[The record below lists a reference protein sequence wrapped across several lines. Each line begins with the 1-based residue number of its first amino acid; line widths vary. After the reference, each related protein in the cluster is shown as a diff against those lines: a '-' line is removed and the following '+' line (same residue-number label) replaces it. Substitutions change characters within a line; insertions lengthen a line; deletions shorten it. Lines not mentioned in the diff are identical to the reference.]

1 MVFKSKTRAQESE
14 FELLPQPEA
23 IQSESGVEFP
33 SSRLSGLVREGWP
46 THSRKLR
53 SKAREDKFITALSLV
68 IACFPGAFIALAVL
82 VIGLDGK
89 ELSRYGDTIIQAT
102 RLGPTVFPIVFA
114 AIVGSLMR
122 NWALWKAQN
131 GAALG
136 TLEQMNGSTSFAGT
150 IELAIALRP
159 RDLLILPIL
168 LLWAMSPLGGQG
180 ALRMV
185 SEAST
190 SVPGNVSVAYMNTS
204 IDDASH
210 PLVSSSLTNDALAP
224 LSAIYTTSILSSE
237 EAKTAQSDVW
247 GWPKIPFF
255 SAAAAEDDNPWRFPS
270 NDTQMSYTSLVG
282 HVLQG
287 VPSDNHAEFP
297 IESSYFDF
305 DCRLMATNLSN
316 SEAYTA
322 MGGPSLLHHN
332 ASNLFNDTV
341 DDRVA
346 YSNFFID
353 TNYNVKVSPRPQ
365 SSFSIF
371 YGSRDKSGSDSDG
384 PPSVTLFNCT
394 MLYIRLEARVACE
407 NASCAVTRLRRS
419 ENATKSSLLTPF
431 NDADDPELNTN
442 TTLKNLFRR
451 FPHAVPMVDQ
461 YQPSPTDSYI
471 YGESSFFD
479 AFYSHDWRT
488 VSQQEMSRRFATTF
502 NTFWLASLAPLTIP
516 VTSLSDKVNLTAT
529 SYHPLAG
536 PEFIMA
542 QGTTSREIAVYEV
555 YFPWL
560 VVFITATT
568 LLQLSALAGLLLR
581 SITIAP
587 DILGYVSSLT
597 RDNLHVPLPV
607 GGSTLSGEDR
617 ARLLRD
623 VQVQLADVEVH
634 RTFGRVALVARVA
647 GIAGADYKELR
658 RRRGY
663 E

>member
-1 MVFKSKTRAQESE
+1 MVFNSRTTAQESE
-14 FELLPQPEA
+14 FELLPQPEPL
-23 IQSESGVEFP
+23 QSDAGAGVPLF
-33 SSRLSGLVREGWP
+33 RLSSLVRDGWP
-46 THSRKLR
+46 IHIRKLR
-53 SKAREDKFITALSLV
+53 SKAREDKLSTALSLV
-68 IACFPGAFIALAVL
+68 IAGFPGAFLVLAVL
-82 VIGLDGK
+82 VIRLNGK
-89 ELSRYGDTIIQAT
+89 ELSNYGDKIIQAT

-122 NWALWKAQN
+122 SWALWKAQN

-136 TLEQMNGSTSFAGT
+136 LLEQMNGSTSFACT

-159 RDLLILPIL
+159 HSLLVIPIL

-180 ALRMV
+180 ALRMI
-185 SEAST
+185 SEASA
-190 SVPGNVSVAYMNTS
+190 SVLGNVSVAYMNTS
-204 IDDASH
+204 IDDGSH

-224 LSAIYTTSILSSE
+224 LSAIYTTSILSSQ
-237 EAKTAQSDVW
+237 EAKTAPSDVW
-247 GWPKIPFF
+247 GWPKIPFLPA
-255 SAAAAEDDNPWRFPS
+255 SSIDNDSWRVPS
-270 NDTQMSYTSLVG
+270 NDTQTSYTSLVG

-287 VPSDNHAEFP
+287 VPPDNSTDFP

-316 SEAYTA
+316 TEAYTA
-322 MGGPSLLHHN
+322 MGGASLLHHN

-341 DDRVA
+341 DGRVA

-353 TNYNVKVSPRPQ
+353 TNYNVKVRPRPQ

-371 YGSRDKSGSDSDG
+371 YGSRDKAGADSDG
-384 PPSVTLFNCT
+384 PPTVTLFNCT

-419 ENATKSSLLTPF
+419 ENATKLTPF
-431 NDADDPELNTN
+431 NDADDPEMNTN
-442 TTLKNLFRR
+442 TTLNNLFRR

-461 YQPSPTDSYI
+461 CQPSPTDSYI

-479 AFYSHDWRT
+479 AFYLHDWST
-488 VSQQEMSRRFATTF
+488 VRPDEMSRRFATTF

-516 VTSLSDKVNLTAT
+516 VTSLLDKVNLTAT

-536 PEFIMA
+536 PEFVMA
-542 QGTTSREIAVYEV
+542 QGTTSRNIAVYQV
-555 YFPWL
+555 HLPWL
-560 VVFITATT
+560 VVFITATA

-581 SITIAP
+581 SVTIAP

-597 RDNLHVPLPV
+597 RDNPHVPLPV

-623 VQVQLADVEVH
+623 VRVQLADVEVN

-647 GIAGADYKELR
+647 GTSRAGTAYKRLR